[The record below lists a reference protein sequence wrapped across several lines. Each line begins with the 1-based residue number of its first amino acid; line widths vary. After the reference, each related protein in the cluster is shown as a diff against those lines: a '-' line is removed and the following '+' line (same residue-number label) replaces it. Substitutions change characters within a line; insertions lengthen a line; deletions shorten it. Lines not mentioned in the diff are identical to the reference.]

1 MDINQSIKMETS
13 SRHEIARTIRTVM
26 TEPAVL
32 LSLGD
37 TFLAAAAAEI
47 SGFLLNAASAAVA
60 IVGGVYLART
70 GKKIGLG
77 FYSAAGVSAYTVCS
91 ILYRGAHENALLTA
105 GTLLP
110 ALAFFCW
117 TVANAMVGW
126 RDRHHTYARGLFDNE
141 HFYFS
146 LGATAAGSNN
156 PLSTAIFA
164 FSLFEH
170 EIRKKLAAN
179 PDTARKYRFFLDF
192 LHKHVTPLRLRG
204 TAYAVSA
211 VAAIGLA
218 AQAPESAQSGFYV
231 LAYATLMLGNFS
243 FDRQKNKCIYKNFS
257 ASARTSRIIQ
267 RTPALVYQTPHRPF
281 AAPAPRTRIR
291 AQSDN
296 IFRIYR
302 PVQKNVA
309 VICTCTLDNRQIY
322 RWNTRAS
329 KFRRAKGAV

>member
-1 MDINQSIKMETS
+1 METLS
-13 SRHEIARTIRTVM
+13 KHEIARTLRTVM
-26 TEPAVL
+26 MEPAVL

-47 SGFLLNAASAAVA
+47 SGLLLNAASATVA

-77 FYSAAGVSAYTVCS
+77 FYSAACVSAYTVCS
-91 ILYRGAHENALLTA
+91 ILYRGAHENTLLTA

-117 TVANAMVGW
+117 TIANGMAGW
-126 RDRHHTYARGLFDNE
+126 RDRHHTYASGLADNE

-170 EIRKKLAAN
+170 GIRKKLAENSAA
-179 PDTARKYRFFLDF
+179 ARKYRFFLEV

-204 TAYAVSA
+204 AAYAVSTA
-211 VAAIGLA
+211 AAISLA
-218 AQAPESAQSGFYV
+218 AHKPENAQSGFYV
-231 LAYATLMLGNFS
+231 LAYALLMLGNFS
-243 FDRQKNKCIYKNFS
+243 FDRQKNKCIYKNFC
-257 ASARTSRIIQ
+257 ASARTSRIMQ
-267 RTPALVYQTPHRPF
+267 KTPALVYQTPHRPF
-281 AAPAPRTRIR
+281 AAPARRARIR
-291 AQSDN
+291 AQSNN
-296 IFRIYR
+296 ILRNYR

-309 VICTCTLDNRQIY
+309 VLCTCTLDNRQIY

-329 KFRRAKGAV
+329 RFRRANGTV